1 MARKIIHFDWAL
13 KKLLRQKANYE
24 ILEGLLSVLLKQD
37 IAIQNILES
46 EGNKENESDKYNRVD
61 IFAIT
66 SEDEL
71 IIIELQVDNEVDY
84 FQRMAYGTSKAI
96 TEYMSAG
103 NAYKNVKKVYSVNIV
118 YFDLGQGSDYVY
130 HGKTEFIGLH
140 NHDILQLSE
149 NQMKAM
155 PHRKVADIFPEY
167 YVLKVNDFN
176 GIAIDSLDEWI
187 YVLKNSVVEDSF
199 KARGLEKVKEI
210 LQIENMS
217 EAEKANYKA
226 YLDNLSNAKSTLY
239 TAKLEGRL
247 EGLLE
252 GEQTKAYK
260 IALKALRKGL
270 AVNDISEMTD
280 LSLNIIQKLK
290 TLLAR
295 FGNNAEDY
303 LHEL

>member
-24 ILEGLLSVLLKQD
+24 ILEGFLSVLLKQD

-66 SEDEL
+66 SEEEL

-140 NHDILQLSE
+140 NHDILLLSE

-187 YVLKNSVVEDSF
+187 YVLKNSVVEDNF
-199 KARGLEKVKEI
+199 KARGLDKVKEI
-210 LQIENMS
+210 LQFENMS
-217 EAEKANYKA
+217 DAEKANYNA

-239 TAKLEGRL
+239 TAKLEG
-247 EGLLE
+247 EVIGIAKGE
-252 GEQTKAYK
+252 QIGMIKGEQTKH
-260 IALKALRKGL
+260 I
-270 AVNDISEMTD
+270 
-280 LSLNIIQKLK
+280 KL
-290 TLLAR
+290 
-295 FGNNAEDY
+295 D
-303 LHEL
+303 